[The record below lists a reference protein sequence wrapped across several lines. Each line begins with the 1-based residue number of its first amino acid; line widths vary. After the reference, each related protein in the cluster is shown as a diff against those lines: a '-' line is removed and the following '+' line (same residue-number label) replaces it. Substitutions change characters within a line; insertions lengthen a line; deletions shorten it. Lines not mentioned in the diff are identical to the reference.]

1 MSYAVDLS
9 HTFKREAKRLAKR
22 YSSFTD
28 DLEELIGK
36 LEEDPF
42 QGTGIGR
49 NCYKIRLAIHS
60 KGKGKSG
67 GTRVITCVVAVRE
80 TVYLLSIYDKS
91 DHALLSNDRV
101 KDLLSEIGID

>member
-49 NCYKIRLAIHS
+49 NCYKIR
-60 KGKGKSG
+60 
-67 GTRVITCVVAVRE
+67 
-80 TVYLLSIYDKS
+80 
-91 DHALLSNDRV
+91 
-101 KDLLSEIGID
+101 